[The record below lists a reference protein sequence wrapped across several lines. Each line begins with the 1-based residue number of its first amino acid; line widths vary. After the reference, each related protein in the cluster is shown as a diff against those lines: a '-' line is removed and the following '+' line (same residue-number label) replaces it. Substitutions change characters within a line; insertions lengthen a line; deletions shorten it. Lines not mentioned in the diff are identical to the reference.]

1 MNIFRREMKTHR
13 KGLFFWSLG
22 MVFMVMSGMAK
33 FAAYEQA
40 GQSVEEIMG
49 ALPRAVRIIFGLSS
63 FDLTKASGF
72 YGVLFLYLA
81 VMGAIHAVLLG
92 SGVIAEEER
101 DRTSEF
107 LFAKPIS
114 RSHALTSKLAAGLT
128 NIVLLNLVTL
138 VSSFVFV
145 DYYGK
150 GENVT
155 SEVLLLMAGLLFLQL
170 IFFALGALIAGTARK
185 PRSASGRATTVMLL
199 SFVLF
204 YMVNF
209 NEKLS
214 ALRFFTPFKY
224 FDAADLLEDM
234 ALDPVSVVVSVA
246 IIVLALAGTYR
257 FFGTRDLRA

>member
-257 FFGTRDLRA
+257 FFGSRDLRA